1 MPSASASG
9 KSVEIAGTESNAC
22 WLVNTEQCARLFGPP
37 RVAPG
42 DDDRLGG
49 RLGDARPAQPRQT
62 DRLWTAETDPSEAAQ
77 SRLHALTPA
86 DAGRGA
92 ALSAEIGWN
101 QVESDWRYMLANGT
115 GFGRTAAGGKLVA
128 SAMALPYDGF
138 AWVCMVL
145 VAPDQRGRG
154 IATDLMR
161 RVLDDLAER
170 GVMARPRRHA
180 GAGARFTS
188 TSASRTSTGSNA
200 CGRSGWRRSGVAGAP
215 PAFGIRGDTPRWAP
229 GGGEETP
236 ASIAPMAAADID
248 EVAAYDS
255 ERFGADR
262 RALLDHLRG
271 RAPNSAFVARARG
284 RVAGFVMARDGR
296 VATQVGPVV
305 AEDAATAIALARH
318 AVGGIAGNAVID
330 ACDYQTPFVEWF
342 KGSGFEFQRPY
353 GRMLVGRAQPI
364 DRKENIF
371 APAGPEF
378 G

>member
-1 MPSASASG
+1 M
-9 KSVEIAGTESNAC
+9 
-22 WLVNTEQCARLFGPP
+22 
-37 RVAPG
+37 
-42 DDDRLGG
+42 
-49 RLGDARPAQPRQT
+49 
-62 DRLWTAETDPSEAAQ
+62 TAETDPSEAAQ

-170 GVMARPRRHA
+170 GVMAGLDATPA
-180 GAGARFTS
+180 GREVYKHLGFEDVYGLERLWAERVAPVG
-188 TSASRTSTGSNA
+188 
-200 CGRSGWRRSGVAGAP
+200 GRGGAP
-215 PAFGIRGDTPRWAP
+215 RIWNRGDTPRWPP

-318 AVGGIAGNAVID
+318 AVGGIAGAAVID

-353 GRMLVGRAQPI
+353 VRMLVGRAQPI

>member
-1 MPSASASG
+1 M
-9 KSVEIAGTESNAC
+9 
-22 WLVNTEQCARLFGPP
+22 R
-37 RVAPG
+37 
-42 DDDRLGG
+42 
-49 RLGDARPAQPRQT
+49 
-62 DRLWTAETDPSEAAQ
+62 
-77 SRLHALTPA
+77 ALTPA

-101 QVESDWRYMLANGT
+101 QVESDWRYMLANGA
-115 GFGRTAAGGKLVA
+115 GFGRTVAGGKLVA

-145 VAPDQRGRG
+145 VAPEHRGRS

-161 RVLDDLAER
+161 RVLDDLAVR
-170 GVMARPRRHA
+170 GVMAGLDATPA
-180 GAGARFTS
+180 GREVYKHLGFEDVYGLERLWAER
-188 TSASRTSTGSNA
+188 
-200 CGRSGWRRSGVAGAP
+200 VV
-215 PAFGIRGDTPRWAP
+215 PAD
-229 GGGEETP
+229 GGEETG
-236 ASIAPMAAADID
+236 AGIAPMAAADID
-248 EVAAYDS
+248 EVAAYDA

-271 RAPNSAFVARARG
+271 RAPDSAFVARARG
-284 RVAGFVMARDGR
+284 RMAGFVMARDGL

-318 AVGGIAGNAVID
+318 AVGGIAGAAVID

-353 GRMLVGRAQPI
+353 VRMLVGRAQPI